1 MLNTLSRNWWLPLV
15 RGLFSIVFGILAIIF
30 PGITLTSFIL
40 IFGAYALIDGGFSIY
55 HALFHHAN
63 TNGRAWNLF
72 EGVISI
78 LAGLAAFFAPFIA
91 GLTLLYVIA
100 FWAIITGAIQLA
112 NAWTMREEIENEIF
126 LALAGTFSVLFG
138 LFALFNPVSGA
149 LAIAT
154 VIGIYAIAFGIMLIM
169 VAFRYRDLLSDDN
182 ESNRADAFS

>member
-15 RGLFSIVFGILAIIF
+15 RGIFSIVFGILAIIF

-55 HALFHHAN
+55 HALFHHEN

-126 LALAGTFSVLFG
+126 LALAGIFSVLFG